1 MGLMNKIIQYNSLS
15 VKFKDSQFDKLQSAA
30 KSATRGTLKL
40 SSDMTS
46 NGETDFLRK
55 LLSRDWQVTC
65 FCWIFSKN
73 LPAD

>member
-1 MGLMNKIIQYNSLS
+1 MNKIIQYNNLS

-55 LLSRDWQVTC
+55 LLSRD
-65 FCWIFSKN
+65 
-73 LPAD
+73 